1 MFTLDYSWNVI
12 NYKRKILVY
21 NKINMYINN
30 YKLKYNNQILFNITE
45 EVYLLNMNLLLIKQ
59 HIKINNYLKTS

>member
-1 MFTLDYSWNVI
+1 
-12 NYKRKILVY
+12 
-21 NKINMYINN
+21 MYINN

-45 EVYLLNMNLLLIKQ
+45 EIYLLNMNLLLIKQ